1 MKLLQYV
8 VRSMD
13 QNVYIY
19 FDEESKEGVIVDPG
33 NDAARIAQVIKENEI
48 DVKAILLTHG
58 HGDHTGAVADLK
70 AELGCPVGAHRW
82 ELPVLEDERI
92 SFSAMYGAKKFD
104 VDMIFEDGDEFRF
117 GGTSLKVIHTPGHT
131 QGGVCF
137 YDEANKIHMEI
148 STSAKTNFSATLVFD
163 KVFDRLKGFLTDH
176 MLNLAG
182 ILSRGFFVHTQHHK
196 EFAEGCVAVINLP
209 GSDRAL
215 VCEGDVA
222 VFVHKNV
229 VFIF

>member
-33 NDAARIAQVIKENEI
+33 NDAARIAQVIKEHEI

-70 AELGCPVGAHRW
+70 AELGCKVGAHRW
-82 ELPVLEDERI
+82 EIPVLEDERI
-92 SFSAMYGAKKFD
+92 SFSAMYGSKKFD
-104 VDMIFEDGDEFRF
+104 VDMIFEDGDEFKF

-131 QGGVCF
+131 QGGVCY
-137 YDEANKIHMEI
+137 YDETNKILFSGDTLFYVSI
-148 STSAKTNFSATLVFD
+148 GRTDFPNPPAKDGIGYPSTENFKRIIDSIKEKLYVLPEETAVYTGHGSATNIRFE
-163 KVFDRLKGFLTDH
+163 KKFNGFVK
-176 MLNLAG
+176 A
-182 ILSRGFFVHTQHHK
+182 
-196 EFAEGCVAVINLP
+196 
-209 GSDRAL
+209 
-215 VCEGDVA
+215 
-222 VFVHKNV
+222 
-229 VFIF
+229 